1 MMMQKTRSKRLVM
14 ALSATLLMAGL
25 SNPAVADP
33 GAARQV
39 IDLESEAGRFSG
51 AVIVLKDGVPIVD
64 QGWGLA
70 DRATGRLWQTS
81 TPTRYA
87 SVTKQ
92 ITALLVF
99 QEIQGG
105 RIELGAPLSR
115 YIKAAPAWAGMVTIE
130 HLLRHT
136 SGLREADTGESFD
149 FPFHPASSAAALARP
164 LTQANRICSD
174 APVAAPGTEFKY
186 GDCEYYWLGAVLEQL
201 TGQSWDQLAQDRIAR
216 PLGLSSW
223 SVARPGPD
231 VTARG
236 YVSGDTLEPAP
247 GLWAYSSAA
256 GMTGTLADIAR
267 FERALVRS
275 ELLDPEWTARMLAGR
290 EENQSHAMGSW
301 SYVLPFDGQE
311 IRFVERQG
319 WVGGV
324 RLIMISLP
332 DEDLVIAMVS
342 NDPDT
347 RLDGAW
353 NPEGFV
359 SRVIRASR
367 SDRQVAR
374 PPS

>member
-1 MMMQKTRSKRLVM
+1 MTTQKTRSQFFVM
-14 ALSATLLMAGL
+14 ALSAALAMIGL
-25 SNPAVADP
+25 SNPALAET
-33 GAARQV
+33 GAAQQV
-39 IDLESEAGRFSG
+39 IDQEAEAGRFSG

-64 QGWGLA
+64 RGWGLA
-70 DRATGRLWQTS
+70 DRATDRHWQTS

-99 QEIQGG
+99 QEIEDG
-105 RIELGAPLSR
+105 RIELEAPISQ
-115 YIKAAPAWAGMVTIE
+115 YIKNAPPWASTVTIE

-149 FPFHPASSAAALARP
+149 FPFHPASSEAALARP
-164 LTQANRICSD
+164 LNQAHRICSA
-174 APVAAPGTEFKY
+174 APVAAPGTQFQY

-223 SVARPGPD
+223 LVAMPGPD
-231 VTARG
+231 TTARG
-236 YVSGDTLEPAP
+236 YVSGDELEPAL

-256 GMTGTLADIAR
+256 GMTGTLKDIAR

-275 ELLDPEWTARMLAGR
+275 ELLGPEWTAQMLAGR
-290 EENQSHAMGSW
+290 EENQFHAMGSW
-301 SYVLPFDGQE
+301 SYALPFDGQDV
-311 IRFVERQG
+311 RFVERQG

-324 RLIMISLP
+324 KLTMVSLP

-347 RLDGAW
+347 QFDGAW

-367 SDRQVAR
+367 NNK
-374 PPS
+374 

>member
-1 MMMQKTRSKRLVM
+1 MTTRETGSKRLVL
-14 ALSATLLMAGL
+14 ALSAILAMAGL
-25 SNPAVADP
+25 SAPALAET

-39 IDLESEAGRFSG
+39 IDLEAGAGRFSG
-51 AVIVLKDGVPIVD
+51 AVVVLKEGAPILD

-70 DRATGRLWQTS
+70 DRATGRLWETG

-99 QEIQGG
+99 QEIQRG

-115 YIKAAPAWAGMVTIE
+115 YVKDAPAWAGTVTIE

-136 SGLREADTGESFD
+136 SGLREADTGASFD
-149 FPFHPASSAAALARP
+149 FPFHPASSEATLARP
-164 LTQANRICSD
+164 LNQANRICSA
-174 APVAAPGTEFKY
+174 APVAAPGTQFKY
-186 GDCEYYWLGAVLEQL
+186 GDCEYYWLGAVLEQV

-223 SVARPGPD
+223 SAASPGPD
-231 VTARG
+231 KTARG
-236 YVSGDTLEPAP
+236 YVAGDVLEPAA

-256 GMTGTLADIAR
+256 GMTGTLVDIAR

-275 ELLDPEWTARMLAGR
+275 QLLDPELTAQMLAGR
-290 EENQSHAMGSW
+290 EENQFHAMGSW
-301 SYVLPFDGQE
+301 SYLLPFDGQTV
-311 IRFVERQG
+311 RFVERQG

-347 RLDGAW
+347 RFDGAW
-353 NPEGFV
+353 NPDGFV

-367 SDRQVAR
+367 ADR
-374 PPS
+374 